1 MRIFSIIYLF
11 FGVWSICSGQKVIV
25 SKEMPL
31 KSDVAYDLLG
41 QVGNHILLYRNRG
54 NNKHHFEVFDP
65 EMAFVK
71 QRKLEFEKKKVD
83 VLGIVPSDSTFN
95 MMYSF
100 RDKNEIIHQIRKY
113 RGDMILQDSA
123 ELFRIP
129 KSFKRKN
136 FLVET
141 SDNKKFSILFDF
153 EEKDRMEFYVI
164 RHDSLDILHKK
175 VFEVKDV
182 DLRDK
187 FREVIITDRGEII
200 ILTEQKNSRFSRNEN
215 HFGLFILDRG
225 FNYRYSKISLYERV
239 ASDIE
244 LSFDNVN
251 RRICIVG
258 LWHDKHRD
266 AAKGYFYLNK
276 PEITLSEIEEFTIA
290 PFTPELVAEANSK
303 EIGKSVELKDFELNQ
318 VALRQDG
325 GFLLFAELKRSYTR
339 RSNYQSSYGGGRGL
353 SGWMDHFFEDVIVIA
368 VDPDEKEHWTRVLF
382 KKQFSQDDEGI
393 FSSYFLMKTPSRL
406 KVVFNDEIKNNNT
419 VSEYL
424 LDPIGRFNRNSLLST
439 DYQNLKIRF
448 ADAVQV
454 SATEF
459 IAPSEKNR
467 KLSLVKIAY

>member
-1 MRIFSIIYLF
+1 MRIFLLVHIILFSLSI
-11 FGVWSICSGQKVIV
+11 GSGQKVIV
-25 SKEMPL
+25 SKEIPL

-54 NNKHHFEVFDP
+54 NHRHHVEIFDR

-71 QRKLEFEKKKVD
+71 ERKVQFEKKKVD
-83 VLGIVPSDSTFN
+83 VLGIVPHDSTFN
-95 MMYSF
+95 IIYSYREDDEVF
-100 RDKNEIIHQIRKY
+100 HQIRRY
-113 RGDMILQDSA
+113 QDNMILQDSA

-129 KSFKRKN
+129 KTFKKKK
-136 FLVET
+136 FLIE
-141 SDNKKFSILFDF
+141 SSENKKYSVLFDF
-153 EEKDRMEFYVI
+153 EEKDRMELFVI
-164 RHDSLDILHKK
+164 RHDSLDLMEKR
-175 VFEVKDV
+175 VLEVKDL
-182 DLRDK
+182 DLRDR
-187 FREVIITDRGEII
+187 FREIVITNRGELL
-200 ILTEQKNSRFSRNEN
+200 ILLEQKNSRFSKNEN
-215 HFGLFILDRG
+215 HFGLYI
-225 FNYRYSKISLYERV
+225 V
-239 ASDIE
+239 ASNSDYFYTQINSFGWIAGDID
-244 LSFDNVN
+244 LSFDNLN

-258 LWHDKHRD
+258 LWHEKNRD

-276 PEITLSEIEEFTIA
+276 PAITLNEVEEFTVSL
-290 PFTPELVAEANSK
+290 FTQELIAEANSK
-303 EIGKSVELKDFELNQ
+303 EIGKTVELKDFELNQ
-318 VALRQDG
+318 IALRQDG
-325 GFLLFAELKRSYTR
+325 GFLLFAESKRSYTR
-339 RSNYQSSYGGGRGL
+339 RSNYQTGFGGRGL

-368 VDPDEKEHWTRVLF
+368 VNPEENEHWTRVLF

-439 DYQNLKIRF
+439 EYQNLKIRF